1 MPYGDWINELPTGFF
16 LVVHIAAFAL
26 GAGFAWLAFKRE
38 LALLG
43 TAFSL
48 FAAAE
53 LVYMTYHLDWTVF
66 LFAHTIAEVLD
77 LTAFVLVF
85 AARRLLGRPP
95 ARARGEP
102 RDAQV
107 PPPGRRSRRA
117 RSRRAAAARATQRA
131 GGHDRGRRWPRATA
145 STRRRSR
152 SRPARRV
159 TWTNDDNFTHTVQV
173 DGQEDHKVGQGES
186 VSITFDKPGTYHYVC
201 TLHSQDMDG
210 EVIVK

>member
-1 MPYGDWINELPTGFF
+1 LGLSRGTGIAQAIPQGRKYGRQRDTESSDTEDKEEQMPWGSWINDLPTEFF

-43 TAFSL
+43 SAFSL

-85 AARRLLGRPP
+85 AAAVYSAVRRPSLG
-95 ARARGEP
+95 
-102 RDAQV
+102 V
-107 PPPGRRSRRA
+107 
-117 RSRRAAAARATQRA
+117 
-131 GGHDRGRRWPRATA
+131 
-145 STRRRSR
+145 SR
-152 SRPARRV
+152 S
-159 TWTNDDNFTHTVQV
+159 
-173 DGQEDHKVGQGES
+173 
-186 VSITFDKPGTYHYVC
+186 
-201 TLHSQDMDG
+201 
-210 EVIVK
+210 